1 MRKPVLLVDDE
12 AHILTGFSAELKYN
26 GIRDIITCDSPGKV
40 MDILAANQVGMVF
53 LDLMMPEISGRE
65 ILSKI
70 TELYPHIPV
79 VVVTALIDVDTAVEC
94 MRMGAHDFLSKPVEP
109 GRLASICRHAL
120 EYAEMKLEINSLSTT
135 LLNDEK
141 DVSKAFDPIITRSK
155 AMRAIFRYVE
165 SIATTSQPLF
175 ITGETGT
182 GKDMIAK
189 AAHII
194 SRRKGNFVKVNT
206 AGLDDAMFTDTLFG
220 HAKGAYTGA
229 DSVRPGLVE
238 KAGGGTLFL
247 DEIGD
252 LSFISQVKLLG
263 LIQDREYRRSG
274 DDRTR
279 YSDAR
284 IIAATNL
291 ETADLNDGKKFRRDL
306 YFRLMTHHV
315 HLPPLR
321 KRPEDIIPLIAHFVQ
336 KASRNLGCD
345 PPTVQNDRFKRIKT
359 YSFPGNVRELEAM
372 VFDGVSTCTDTILEC
387 DIFDR
392 HMNSSITNPPLE
404 ADFNYPPPVRSS
416 VVDFSNIS
424 PLPTLKEVS
433 KLLIKEALERS
444 GGNQAMAARTL
455 GISRQ
460 ALNRRIKDA
469 RDTMT
474 PAAHR

>member
-1 MRKPVLLVDDE
+1 MDDE
-12 AHILTGFSAELKYN
+12 THILTGFSAELKYN
-26 GIRDIITCDSPGKV
+26 GIRNIITCDSPGKV
-40 MDILAANQVGMVF
+40 MDILAENQVGMVF
-53 LDLMMPEISGRE
+53 LDLMMPEISGRQ
-65 ILSKI
+65 LLYRI

-79 VVVTALIDVDTAVEC
+79 VVVTALIDIDTAVEC
-94 MRMGAHDFLSKPVEP
+94 MKMGAHDFVSKPVEP

-141 DVSKAFDPIITRSK
+141 DISKAFDPIITRSK

-165 SIATTSQPLF
+165 SIASTTQPLF

-189 AAHII
+189 AAHTI
-194 SRRKGNFVKVNT
+194 SRRKGNFVKINT

-220 HAKGAYTGA
+220 HTKGAYTGA
-229 DSVRPGLVE
+229 DSIRPGLVE
-238 KAGGGTLFL
+238 KADGGTLFL

-252 LSFISQVKLLG
+252 LAFTSQVKLLG
-263 LIQDREYRRSG
+263 LIQDREYRRTG
-274 DDRTR
+274 DDTTR

-291 ETADLNDGKKFRRDL
+291 DTADLNDGKKFRRDL

-321 KRPEDIIPLIAHFVQ
+321 KRPEDIMPLINHFVQ
-336 KASRNLGCD
+336 KASLNLGCA
-345 PPTVQNDRFKRIKT
+345 PPAVEDARFKRIRT
-359 YSFPGNVRELEAM
+359 YPFPGNVRELEAM
-372 VFDGVSTCTDTILEC
+372 VFDGVSTCKGTILEC

-392 HMNSSITNPPLE
+392 HMGSTIETTPLE
-404 ADFNYPPPVRSS
+404 PHLNTPPPARSS
-416 VVDFSNIS
+416 MVDLSKVS
-424 PLPTLKEVS
+424 PLPTLKEIGEI
-433 KLLIKEALERS
+433 LIKEALERS
-444 GGNQAMAARTL
+444 EGNQAMAARSL

-460 ALNRRIKDA
+460 ALNRRIKEQKNQ
-469 RDTMT
+469 
-474 PAAHR
+474 